1 MLVASRPRVRVGGAM
16 PLSEHEQRLLEQMER
31 ALYAEDSK
39 FVQTFRGSD
48 SRRRRRRQ
56 LGIGVIGFVLG
67 LGLLFVGV
75 AVAGFFWV
83 GVVGFVVMLASA
95 MYVVHASRR
104 DSTPLEVIAGGLD
117 PNPGPRPRAPKQKKA
132 RRAGLMARVEER
144 WRRRGTGNG

>member
-1 MLVASRPRVRVGGAM
+1 M

-56 LGIGVIGFVLG
+56 LGLAVVGFVVG

-75 AVAGFFWV
+75 AVSGFFWV
-83 GVVGFVVMLASA
+83 GPVGFLVMLGSA
-95 MYVVHASRR
+95 MYVVYGSRRETTPLTVVTEGYDPSAPPAPRARGKRPKASRR
-104 DSTPLEVIAGGLD
+104 AGF
-117 PNPGPRPRAPKQKKA
+117 
-132 RRAGLMARVEER
+132 MARVEER
-144 WRRRGTGNG
+144 WRRRDNGNGGY

>member
-1 MLVASRPRVRVGGAM
+1 M

-48 SRRRRRRQ
+48 SRRKRRRQ
-56 LGIGVIGFVLG
+56 LGLAVVGFVVG

-75 AVAGFFWV
+75 AVPGFLWV
-83 GVVGFVVMLASA
+83 GPVGFLVMLGSA
-95 MYVVHASRR
+95 LYLLYASRR
-104 DSTPLEVIAGGLD
+104 ETTPLEVISGGLD
-117 PNPGPRPRAPKQKKA
+117 PNAGSTPAAPRPRASKQS

-144 WRRRGTGNG
+144 WRRRGTSGGY

>member
-1 MLVASRPRVRVGGAM
+1 MLVCSSTCPGRFRRRVGRRPPGPTVRSGGAM

-56 LGIGVIGFVLG
+56 LGVAVVGFVVG

-75 AVAGFFWV
+75 AVSGFFWV
-83 GVVGFVVMLASA
+83 GPVGFLVMLASA
-95 MYVVHASRR
+95 MYVVYGSRR
-104 DSTPLEVIAGGLD
+104 ETTPLEVI
-117 PNPGPRPRAPKQKKA
+117 
-132 RRAGLMARVEER
+132 
-144 WRRRGTGNG
+144 